1 VKERGYVLEEFA
13 IDGAFHRLSD
23 VQDISHR
30 RIPPEDTPALVDLPL
45 CKMPADPVEFF
56 APVDDGFNR

>member
-13 IDGAFHRLSD
+13 IDGAFHRLSG

-30 RIPPEDTPALVDLPL
+30 RIPPKDTSALVYLPF
-45 CKMPADPVEFF
+45 CKMPAGPVEFF
-56 APVDDGFNR
+56 APVDDGFNC